1 MLFKH
6 FTLTFVAL
14 AASVNVLAI
23 PIHPRRADNLASTTG
38 NNGAPVAENNAPKIA
53 LPPQSPPPPVP
64 RAVTP
69 APASTPAALTNTDSS
84 SQLSKA
90 TSNPTE
96 PAANNAQMITPT
108 GDAADKLTTGNS
120 QTVKSATDTPAGD
133 NTVQTINPATGTPE
147 PNDVQG
153 VSPTKDASTTPAVN
167 NGQSSSPVADT
178 PEANNAQ
185 PTTPN
190 KDATNTANNPVAQT
204 AKDSPAVNNNNKPT
218 PMATTP
224 DAPSPNDIHPQSQSD
239 SPTRTPAQP
248 QSLDTNASEPTDSQ
262 TTPPIGP
269 AAQAVSEPED
279 ASHPMAAPAFT
290 STTETQAAPKSD
302 VANTPAPEP
311 MTAKQIQP
319 ASEPKIASPAQ
330 STEETTDHVS
340 HSQSASVEAVNPN
353 PQPAPAKEENPEPQ
367 PAAVKEVKSNT
378 QPLPANDAKQEPE
391 PAPAAEAKPETQT
404 AATKEA
410 NPDAKPAAANVVK
423 PELKPTSAEESMPE
437 TKPAPVVE
445 TKPDP
450 QSILGKEEKS
460 EPKPAPAEEPK
471 PETKP
476 APVPEPQSTPGNEE
490 NSERPAPAPALKAKP
505 EPQPAPAAEAKP
517 KPAPAPA
524 KDLKQEPLPAP
535 VDETKPVHQ
544 PASVT
549 QPNATPGAPA
559 VPAPSIEC
567 LALLMKTQQP
577 LTEACHK
584 LIRGD
589 PTLIQLAGLGSVE
602 LDFMYSGKDFPVIS
616 SDGLRLKLQEIPGYT
631 LSVIEA
637 RYDVKINYKNHDT
650 VSFSPPWAPSTMQG
664 STVITAIDQV
674 DVNVLSSN
682 AFTDLIAA
690 MLTKPETLV
699 ILEGTVDI
707 NLSIASTDGGAP
719 KSIII
724 AGLQFSSPGHM
735 PGLSGLAKKSF
746 VHSDG
751 YEVYGDT
758 FYFTSVFEFMN
769 PSNLKLTL
777 GGVKFDVID
786 STGKQLATSAV
797 DVFEIAPKE
806 NEVSL
811 RLISKVD
818 ESAAF
823 LNRLHY
829 TGDTVTIQGKTG
841 SSNNPFLDGA
851 LSQLRFTVTYPAI
864 ADVPAQS
871 DPVTVDT
878 PLPVPNPVANIP
890 PKRPFATTPGLL

>member
-14 AASVNVLAI
+14 AATVNALAI

-53 LPPQSPPPPVP
+53 VPPQSPPPPVP

-69 APASTPAALTNTDSS
+69 ALASPPAALTNTDSS

-90 TSNPTE
+90 TSTPTE
-96 PAANNAQMITPT
+96 PAANNAQMVTPN
-108 GDAADKLTTGNS
+108 GGAADKPTTGNS

-133 NTVQTINPATGTPE
+133 ITVQTINPVTGTPE

-218 PMATTP
+218 PMAITP
-224 DAPSPNDIHPQSQSD
+224 DAPSPNDIQPQSQSD
-239 SPTRTPAQP
+239 SPTSTPAQP

-269 AAQAVSEPED
+269 AAQAVSEPKD
-279 ASHPMAAPAFT
+279 ASQPMAAPAFT

-311 MTAKQIQP
+311 MAAKQIQP

-423 PELKPTSAEESMPE
+423 PELKPAPAEELKPE
-437 TKPAPVVE
+437 FKPAPAAD

-450 QSILGKEEKS
+450 QSIPGKEEKS

-476 APVPEPQSTPGNEE
+476 APAVETKPEPQSTPGNEE
-490 NSERPAPAPALKAKP
+490 NSERPAPALKVKP

-535 VDETKPVHQ
+535 VDETKPMHQ

-690 MLTKPETLV
+690 MLTKPETPI

-724 AGLQFSSPGHM
+724 AGLQFSSPSHM

-746 VHSDG
+746 VRSDG

-829 TGDTVTIQGKTG
+829 TGDT
-841 SSNNPFLDGA
+841 SA
-851 LSQLRFTVTYPAI
+851 
-864 ADVPAQS
+864 
-871 DPVTVDT
+871 PVTVDT
-878 PLPVPNPVANIP
+878 PLPVPTPVANIP